1 MSEENV
7 VPGSLQNLAK
17 ALSLAQGM
25 MKAAPKNKVNPFYKS
40 KYADLDGVWDA
51 CREPLSKNS
60 LSVAQLITT
69 AGSVVMVST
78 ILLHSSG
85 ESLRSDLSM
94 KAKDESPQSI
104 GSTITYGRRYGLSAM
119 VGISPEDDDDGNA
132 THNGKPAE
140 IKFITNDQV
149 NFIIDNLLDVNIE
162 ISKFLAFMKLDK
174 LENMPITDY
183 QKAVAAI
190 DAKRLKEKK

>member
-1 MSEENV
+1 MEEKEV
-7 VPGSLQNLAK
+7 VQVPKLAM
-17 ALSLAQGM
+17 ALSLAQAM
-25 MKAAPKNKVNPFYKS
+25 MKAAPKNKINPFYKS

-51 CREPLSKNS
+51 CREPLSKNG
-60 LSVAQLITT
+60 LSVAQFVTT
-69 AGSVVMVST
+69 AGPVVTVST
-78 ILLHSSG
+78 ILLHLSG

-94 KAKDESPQSI
+94 KAKDESPQAI

-119 VGISPEDDDDGNA
+119 VGISSEDDDDGNA
-132 THNGKPAE
+132 THNGKTAE
-140 IKFITNDQV
+140 VKFITNDQV

-162 ISKFLAFMKLDK
+162 ISKFLTFMKLDK
-174 LENMPITDY
+174 LDNMPITDY

>member
-1 MSEENV
+1 MEEKEV
-7 VPGSLQNLAK
+7 VQVPKLAM
-17 ALSLAQGM
+17 ALSLAQAM

-51 CREPLSKNS
+51 CREPLTKNG
-60 LSVAQLITT
+60 LSVAQFVTT
-69 AGSVVMVST
+69 AGSIVTVST

-94 KAKDESPQSI
+94 KAKDESPQAI

-119 VGISPEDDDDGNA
+119 VGISSDDDDDGNA
-132 THNGKPAE
+132 THNGNKSVE
-140 IKFITNDQV
+140 IKFITKDQV
-149 NFIIDNLLDVNIE
+149 NFLIDNLLDVNIE
-162 ISKFLAFMKLDK
+162 VSRFLAFMKLDK
-174 LENMPITDY
+174 LENMPTTDY